1 MGGMI
6 AEIAISDSVG
16 EMEIDINGDGE
27 KDFIIRPGE
36 EASKETSL
44 EILEKMIGFLD
55 IHQTVKDRLIDKIGN
70 ARKQLE
76 KGHNIA
82 TNAMLANVK
91 QQIETF
97 SRENAPEK
105 FRIPKEEAE
114 KLIVIIERI
123 QLID

>member
-1 MGGMI
+1 
-6 AEIAISDSVG
+6 
-16 EMEIDINGDGE
+16 
-27 KDFIIRPGE
+27 
-36 EASKETSL
+36 
-44 EILEKMIGFLD
+44 
-55 IHQTVKDRLIDKIGN
+55 
-70 ARKQLE
+70 
-76 KGHNIA
+76 
-82 TNAMLANVK
+82 MLANVK